1 MNGRGGK
8 GDGRVKGQGRE
19 KVHGGKRR
27 KAIERLFRV
36 NSRQCRMLKEDAVL
50 M

>member
-1 MNGRGGK
+1 MEGEGKGMEELKGRGGK
-8 GDGRVKGQGRE
+8 RYM
-19 KVHGGKRR
+19 GGKRR